1 MKKELISDF
10 TRRISQCNKGGLIVI
25 MYDIVFAYLDEA
37 KQSYEKKDHE
47 AFKEAVRNADRSILE
62 LIHSLDFSYEIAKEL
77 YPLYV
82 YCREEL
88 SKTLYKNRLDELNHA
103 EKILRSLS
111 DSFVKA
117 AEQDTSGPLMSNTQQ
132 VYAGYTYG
140 RDNLTE
146 NCQEFDTSRGF
157 LA

>member
-88 SKTLYKNRLDELNHA
+88 SKTL
-103 EKILRSLS
+103 
-111 DSFVKA
+111 
-117 AEQDTSGPLMSNTQQ
+117 
-132 VYAGYTYG
+132 
-140 RDNLTE
+140 
-146 NCQEFDTSRGF
+146 
-157 LA
+157 